1 MKANVLSPLMNKWRQ
16 LSPVKKASLSLIF
29 AKFFQKGLSMIS
41 GPIFTRIM
49 PQSEYGV
56 ISTFTSWQSVLYIV
70 ATLNMAS
77 GVFNNGMVDFKDD
90 RDGFVGSIMS
100 LANICTLTC
109 FVIYLLFKR
118 GIDDILGIPP
128 ILTYTMIAYFFVT
141 PAYNY
146 WMGRK
151 RFEYSYV
158 SVTVITI
165 VSSILSTML
174 AIVAVLAVADNSKA
188 IAKVM
193 ATEIVSIGI
202 GIFFTILTL
211 IKSRG
216 KNKFRYWKYALTI
229 SIPLVPHYLSI
240 YILSSSDR
248 IMISKLINTSVTAIY
263 NVASTVA
270 SIMLIFWN
278 AVDASYAPW
287 IYQKMD
293 EKKYS
298 TITSRG
304 NQVLSVFAGM
314 TILSTLFAPEI
325 MRILAPANY
334 YEGIYIIPAV
344 AAATFFTACSSLYI
358 RVELFLKKSGTVMLG
373 SCMAALLNIVLNYLC
388 IKRFGYMAAGYTT
401 MICYLALAVFHG
413 ANLKRLNYNVY
424 NNRFVMIISIIVI
437 ICVAIVS
444 LLYRFTA
451 VRYLLILTLILFAAI
466 KRDTIIGVMRKR

>member
-1 MKANVLSPLMNKWRQ
+1 
-16 LSPVKKASLSLIF
+16 
-29 AKFFQKGLSMIS
+29 
-41 GPIFTRIM
+41 
-49 PQSEYGV
+49 
-56 ISTFTSWQSVLYIV
+56 
-70 ATLNMAS
+70 
-77 GVFNNGMVDFKDD
+77 
-90 RDGFVGSIMS
+90 
-100 LANICTLTC
+100 
-109 FVIYLLFKR
+109 
-118 GIDDILGIPP
+118 
-128 ILTYTMIAYFFVT
+128 
-141 PAYNY
+141 
-146 WMGRK
+146 
-151 RFEYSYV
+151 
-158 SVTVITI
+158 
-165 VSSILSTML
+165 ML

-211 IKSRG
+211 IKARG

-229 SIPLVPHYLSI
+229 SIPLVPHYLSM

-248 IMISKLINTSVTAIY
+248 IMISKLINTSATAIY

-287 IYQKMD
+287 IYQKMG

-298 TITSRG
+298 TIASRG